1 MKINKSDLIY
11 VEESI
16 LLDDLFKLSYQP
28 SIVKNASVYDE
39 LGLSSI
45 FSSLV
50 QYFKDALH
58 WDDDNVPGGRLVKLL
73 NLITPSLLLRANP
86 FIGGLY
92 LLSTS
97 LFGID
102 LIDIIK
108 TIISK
113 FKTNIEE
120 GKPISTSELQS
131 SSSGL
136 SSSAFKEE
144 LILLIKEAYKEN
156 NLIKEDRGRGRSYYF
171 YYNNKD
177 FLQFPWMFTDRRLGL
192 LQRLL
197 DNLTKLRG
205 KKLIWGF
212 AMWIVK
218 SIFLSL
224 GLLAVGGTAAKMLGV
239 NSAKPKLDSEQTK
252 HDSSSNIL
260 TNNIQQSQHKL
271 THSSDVW
278 IVPLVGNKTV
288 EDTLRIWTLDLYP
301 ELEQNPEIND
311 IIYKSNKFREM
322 VRLLKSDYKK
332 LSSKYLV
339 MPENFKS
346 RKQVVDQFI
355 DDVKRNV
362 K

>member
-1 MKINKSDLIY
+1 MEINKLDLLYI
-11 VEESI
+11 EESV

-28 SIVKNASVYDE
+28 SIVKSASVYDE

-58 WDDDNVPGGRLVKLL
+58 WDEDNVPGGKFTKIL
-73 NLITPSLLLRANP
+73 NLMTPSLLLRANP

-97 LFGID
+97 IFGID

-108 TIISK
+108 SIMSK
-113 FKTNIEE
+113 FKNNIEE

-131 SSSGL
+131 SADGL
-136 SSSAFKEE
+136 SASAFKEE
-144 LILLIKEAYKEN
+144 LILLIKEAYQEES
-156 NLIKEDRGRGRSYYF
+156 LIKEAWGSKSRYIY
-171 YYNNKD
+171 NKD
-177 FLQFPWMFTDRRLGL
+177 SLQFPWLATDRRLGL
-192 LQRLL
+192 LQRLFG
-197 DNLTKLRG
+197 NLGQLRG
-205 KKLIWGF
+205 KKIIFGF

-239 NSAKPKLDSEQTK
+239 SDSKQEEKQPLQSAEQY
-252 HDSSSNIL
+252 SSNIPAD
-260 TNNIQQSQHKL
+260 NKQIKSP
-271 THSSDVW
+271 SDDVW

-301 ELEQNPEIND
+301 DLKDNPEID
-311 IIYKSNKFREM
+311 EIIYKSNEFRNM
-322 VRLLKSDYKK
+322 VRLLKSDFKRVG
-332 LSSKYLV
+332 SKYLA
-339 MPENFKS
+339 MPGNFKD
-346 RKQVVDQFI
+346 RKQVVDQFV
-355 DDVKRNV
+355 DDVKRNI